1 MWMCNVTHLNGK
13 CARPIQLR
21 LPLLCVSAVA
31 LWTLVLLILL
41 EPGVALFL
49 LLVGQWRTAPL
60 WHSINVLSVFMQLF
74 V

>member
-21 LPLLCVSAVA
+21 LPLLCFFAVA
-31 LWTLVLLILL
+31 VVVVLLILL

-49 LLVGQWRTAPL
+49 LLGRQWRTAP
-60 WHSINVLSVFMQLF
+60 
-74 V
+74 